1 MKNRRI
7 YIAGIILAMFVA
19 SVGTSACGNKGN
31 AGSGQKQTSEQKQIT
46 NESKEDKKTGSTG
59 DSNKTENN
67 TGSTNSATSTIAS
80 NTTSNTG
87 STTSTASNSE
97 AKGDASEE
105 LDYANMTEDDL
116 VKDLIDKE
124 SLTEEEVLWLD
135 STFRY
140 VEFDKF
146 LNLPSCIS
154 YKAFDLLNDK
164 GVKYE
169 FSEKNI
175 ETLLKS
181 KYPQL
186 RVRAMEHM
194 FSFFGLSDEHK
205 EMVKELVKTETEPAV
220 IKEAIAILGNSGND
234 PEVGAFLIAS
244 AKHED
249 PRIRETAA
257 SWIGSYWNDKMEGA
271 VEAELELMKDEDI
284 KVADAAYRNC
294 NNMTDKRI
302 LEALKEA
309 LNDDEKYE
317 LHGSCMDSVI
327 YMWLNYPSHEKYNK
341 EAYKISMDYY
351 KKKPRTKDVPY
362 WIAVSHLDKVNED
375 KFDAWKKKAK
385 YYKPKEIVEVMTDIV
400 KDKNADYLARCC
412 AIDVIAKHGGKK
424 AFKDLKPIIK
434 KLKDEKADSIRDAYK
449 SKEEKFK

>member
-19 SVGTSACGNKGN
+19 SIGTSACGNKGD
-31 AGSGQKQTSEQKQIT
+31 AGSGQKQTSEQKQTT
-46 NESKEDKKTGSTG
+46 NESKEDKKTSSAG
-59 DSNKTENN
+59 DSNKTDSN
-67 TGSTNSATSTIAS
+67 TGSTNSAA
-80 NTTSNTG
+80 SNTG
-87 STTSTASNSE
+87 STTSTASNTE

-140 VEFDKF
+140 VDFDEY
-146 LNLPSCIS
+146 LTLPSCIS
-154 YKAFDLLNDK
+154 YKAFSLLSDK

-169 FSEKNI
+169 ISDKHL

-181 KYPQL
+181 EYPQL

-220 IKEAIAILGNSGND
+220 IKEAIATLGNSGND

-271 VEAELELMKDEDI
+271 VEAELELMKDENV

-294 NNMTDKRI
+294 EDMTDKRI

-341 EAYKISMDYY
+341 EAYKISMDYF
-351 KKKPRTKDVPY
+351 KKKPRTKNVPY
-362 WIAVSHLDKVNED
+362 WIAVSHMDKINED

-385 YYKPKEIVEVMTDIV
+385 YYKPKEIVEVMTEII

-412 AIDVIAKHGGKK
+412 AVDVIAKHGGKK

-434 KLKDEKADSIRDAYK
+434 KLKDEQADSIRDAYK
-449 SKEEKFK
+449 SKEKEFK

>member
-31 AGSGQKQTSEQKQIT
+31 AGSGQKQTSEQKQTT
-46 NESKEDKKTGSTG
+46 NESKEDKKTSSAG
-59 DSNKTENN
+59 DSNKTDSN
-67 TGSTNSATSTIAS
+67 TGSTNSAA
-80 NTTSNTG
+80 SNTG
-87 STTSTASNSE
+87 STTSTASNTE

-140 VEFDKF
+140 VDFDEY
-146 LNLPSCIS
+146 LTLPSCIS
-154 YKAFDLLNDK
+154 YKAFSLLSDK

-169 FSEKNI
+169 ISDKHL

-181 KYPQL
+181 EYPQL

-220 IKEAIAILGNSGND
+220 IKEAIATLGNSGND

-271 VEAELELMKDEDI
+271 VEAELELMKDENV

-294 NNMTDKRI
+294 EDMTDKRI

-341 EAYKISMDYY
+341 EAYKISMDYF
-351 KKKPRTKDVPY
+351 KKKPRTKNVPY
-362 WIAVSHLDKVNED
+362 WIAVSHMDKINED

-385 YYKPKEIVEVMTDIV
+385 YYKPKEIVEVMTEII

-412 AIDVIAKHGGKK
+412 AVDVIAKHGGKK

-434 KLKDEKADSIRDAYK
+434 KLKDEQADSIRDAYK
-449 SKEEKFK
+449 SKEKEFK

>member
-19 SVGTSACGNKGN
+19 SIGTSACGNKGD
-31 AGSGQKQTSEQKQIT
+31 AGSGQKQTSEQKQTT
-46 NESKEDKKTGSTG
+46 NESKEDKKTSSAG
-59 DSNKTENN
+59 DSNKTDSN
-67 TGSTNSATSTIAS
+67 TGSTNSAA
-80 NTTSNTG
+80 SNTG
-87 STTSTASNSE
+87 STTSTASNTE

-140 VEFDKF
+140 VDFDEY
-146 LNLPSCIS
+146 LTLPSCIS
-154 YKAFDLLNDK
+154 YKAFSLLSDK

-169 FSEKNI
+169 ISDKHL

-181 KYPQL
+181 EYPQL

-220 IKEAIAILGNSGND
+220 IKEAIATLGNSGND

-271 VEAELELMKDEDI
+271 VEAELELMKDENV

-294 NNMTDKRI
+294 EDMTDKRI

-341 EAYKISMDYY
+341 EAYKISMDYF
-351 KKKPRTKDVPY
+351 KKKPRTKNVPY
-362 WIAVSHLDKVNED
+362 WIAVSHMDKINED

-385 YYKPKEIVEVMTDIV
+385 YYKPKEIVEVMTEII

-412 AIDVIAKHGGKK
+412 AVDVIAKHGGKK

-434 KLKDEKADSIRDAYK
+434 KLKDERADSIRDAYK
-449 SKEEKFK
+449 SKEKEFK

>member
-19 SVGTSACGNKGN
+19 SIGTSACGNKGD
-31 AGSGQKQTSEQKQIT
+31 AGSGQKQTSEQKQTT
-46 NESKEDKKTGSTG
+46 NESKEDKKTSSAG
-59 DSNKTENN
+59 DSNKTDSN
-67 TGSTNSATSTIAS
+67 TGSTNSAA
-80 NTTSNTG
+80 SNTG
-87 STTSTASNSE
+87 STTSTASNTE
-97 AKGDASEE
+97 AKGDASDE

-140 VEFDKF
+140 VDFDEY
-146 LNLPSCIS
+146 LTLPSCIS
-154 YKAFDLLNDK
+154 YKAFSLLSDK

-169 FSEKNI
+169 ISDKHL

-181 KYPQL
+181 EYPQL

-220 IKEAIAILGNSGND
+220 IKEAIATLGNSGND

-284 KVADAAYRNC
+284 KVAEAACRNC
-294 NNMTDKRI
+294 ENMTDKRI

-341 EAYKISMDYY
+341 EAYKISMDYF
-351 KKKPRTKDVPY
+351 KKKPRTKNVPY
-362 WIAVSHLDKVNED
+362 WIAVSHMDKINED

-385 YYKPKEIVEVMTDIV
+385 YYKPKEIVEVMTEII

-412 AIDVIAKHGGKK
+412 AVDVIAKHGGKK

-434 KLKDEKADSIRDAYK
+434 KLKDEQADSIRDAYK
-449 SKEEKFK
+449 SKEKEFK

>member
-19 SVGTSACGNKGN
+19 SIGTSACGNKGD
-31 AGSGQKQTSEQKQIT
+31 AGSGQKQTSEQKQTT
-46 NESKEDKKTGSTG
+46 NESKEDKKTSSAG
-59 DSNKTENN
+59 DSNKTDSN
-67 TGSTNSATSTIAS
+67 TGSTNSAA
-80 NTTSNTG
+80 SNTG
-87 STTSTASNSE
+87 STTSTASNTE

-140 VEFDKF
+140 VDFDEY
-146 LNLPSCIS
+146 LTLPSCIS
-154 YKAFDLLNDK
+154 YKAFSLLSDK

-169 FSEKNI
+169 ISDKHL

-181 KYPQL
+181 EYPQL

-220 IKEAIAILGNSGND
+220 IKEAIATLGNSGND

-271 VEAELELMKDEDI
+271 VEAELELMKDENV

-294 NNMTDKRI
+294 EDMTDKRI

-341 EAYKISMDYY
+341 EAYKISMDYF
-351 KKKPRTKDVPY
+351 KKKPRTKNVPY
-362 WIAVSHLDKVNED
+362 WIAVSHMDKINED

-385 YYKPKEIVEVMTDIV
+385 YYKPKEIVEVMTEII

-412 AIDVIAKHGGKK
+412 AVDVIAKHGGKK

-434 KLKDEKADSIRDAYK
+434 KLKDEQADSIRDTYK
-449 SKEEKFK
+449 SKEKEFK

>member
-1 MKNRRI
+1 
-7 YIAGIILAMFVA
+7 
-19 SVGTSACGNKGN
+19 
-31 AGSGQKQTSEQKQIT
+31 
-46 NESKEDKKTGSTG
+46 
-59 DSNKTENN
+59 
-67 TGSTNSATSTIAS
+67 
-80 NTTSNTG
+80 
-87 STTSTASNSE
+87 
-97 AKGDASEE
+97 
-105 LDYANMTEDDL
+105 MTEDDL

-146 LNLPSCIS
+146 LNLPYCIS

-449 SKEEKFK
+449 SKEKKFK

>member
-19 SVGTSACGNKGN
+19 SIGTSACGNKGD
-31 AGSGQKQTSEQKQIT
+31 AGSGQKQTT
-46 NESKEDKKTGSTG
+46 NESKEDKKTSSAG
-59 DSNKTENN
+59 DSNKTDSN
-67 TGSTNSATSTIAS
+67 TGSTNSAV
-80 NTTSNTG
+80 SNTG
-87 STTSTASNSE
+87 STTSTASNTE

-140 VEFDKF
+140 VDFDEY
-146 LNLPSCIS
+146 LTLPSCIS
-154 YKAFDLLNDK
+154 YKAFSLLSDK

-169 FSEKNI
+169 ISDKHL

-181 KYPQL
+181 EYPQL

-220 IKEAIAILGNSGND
+220 IKEAIATLGNSGND

-271 VEAELELMKDEDI
+271 VEAELELMKDENV

-294 NNMTDKRI
+294 EDMTDKRI

-341 EAYKISMDYY
+341 EAYKISMDYF
-351 KKKPRTKDVPY
+351 KKKPRTKNVPY
-362 WIAVSHLDKVNED
+362 WIAVSHMDKINED

-385 YYKPKEIVEVMTDIV
+385 YYKPKEIVEVMTEII

-412 AIDVIAKHGGKK
+412 AVDVIAKHGGKK

-434 KLKDEKADSIRDAYK
+434 KLKDEQADSIRDAYK
-449 SKEEKFK
+449 SKEKEFK

>member
-19 SVGTSACGNKGN
+19 SIGTSACGNKGD
-31 AGSGQKQTSEQKQIT
+31 AGSGQKQTSEQKQTT
-46 NESKEDKKTGSTG
+46 NESKEDKKTSSAG
-59 DSNKTENN
+59 DSNKTDSN
-67 TGSTNSATSTIAS
+67 TGSTNSAA
-80 NTTSNTG
+80 SNTG
-87 STTSTASNSE
+87 STTSTASNTE

-140 VEFDKF
+140 VDFDEY
-146 LNLPSCIS
+146 LTLPSCIS
-154 YKAFDLLNDK
+154 YKAFSLLSDK

-169 FSEKNI
+169 ISDKHL

-181 KYPQL
+181 EYPQL

-220 IKEAIAILGNSGND
+220 IKEAIATLGNSGND

-271 VEAELELMKDEDI
+271 VEAELELMKDENV
-284 KVADAAYRNC
+284 KVVDAAYRNC
-294 NNMTDKRI
+294 EDMTDKRI

-341 EAYKISMDYY
+341 EAYKISMDYF
-351 KKKPRTKDVPY
+351 KKKPRTKNVPY
-362 WIAVSHLDKVNED
+362 WIAVSHMDKINED

-385 YYKPKEIVEVMTDIV
+385 YYKPKEIVEVMTEII

-412 AIDVIAKHGGKK
+412 AVDVIAKHGGKK

-434 KLKDEKADSIRDAYK
+434 KLKDEQADSIRDAYK
-449 SKEEKFK
+449 SKEKEFK

>member
-19 SVGTSACGNKGN
+19 SIGTSACGNKGD
-31 AGSGQKQTSEQKQIT
+31 AGSGQKQTSEQKQTT
-46 NESKEDKKTGSTG
+46 NESKEDKKTSSAG
-59 DSNKTENN
+59 DSNKTDSN
-67 TGSTNSATSTIAS
+67 TGSTNSAA
-80 NTTSNTG
+80 SNTG
-87 STTSTASNSE
+87 STTSTASNTE

-140 VEFDKF
+140 VDFDEY
-146 LNLPSCIS
+146 LTLPSCIS
-154 YKAFDLLNDK
+154 YKAFSLLSDK

-169 FSEKNI
+169 ISDKHL

-181 KYPQL
+181 EYPQL

-220 IKEAIAILGNSGND
+220 IKEAIATLGNSGND

-271 VEAELELMKDEDI
+271 VEAELELMKDANV

-294 NNMTDKRI
+294 EDMTDKRI

-341 EAYKISMDYY
+341 EAYKISMDYF
-351 KKKPRTKDVPY
+351 KKKPRTKNVPY
-362 WIAVSHLDKVNED
+362 WIAVSHMDKINED

-385 YYKPKEIVEVMTDIV
+385 YYKPKEIVEVMTEII

-412 AIDVIAKHGGKK
+412 AVDVIAKHGGKK

-434 KLKDEKADSIRDAYK
+434 KLKDEQADSIRDAYK
-449 SKEEKFK
+449 SKEKEFK

>member
-19 SVGTSACGNKGN
+19 SIGTSACGNKGD
-31 AGSGQKQTSEQKQIT
+31 AGSGQKQTSEQKQTT
-46 NESKEDKKTGSTG
+46 NESKEDKKTSSAG
-59 DSNKTENN
+59 DSNKTDSN
-67 TGSTNSATSTIAS
+67 TGSTNSAA
-80 NTTSNTG
+80 SNTG
-87 STTSTASNSE
+87 STTSTASNTE

-140 VEFDKF
+140 VDFDEY
-146 LNLPSCIS
+146 LTLPSCIS
-154 YKAFDLLNDK
+154 YKAFSLLSDK

-169 FSEKNI
+169 ISDKHL

-181 KYPQL
+181 EYPQL

-220 IKEAIAILGNSGND
+220 IKEAIATLGNSGND

-271 VEAELELMKDEDI
+271 VEAELELMKDENV

-294 NNMTDKRI
+294 EDMTDKRI

-341 EAYKISMDYY
+341 EAYKISMDYF
-351 KKKPRTKDVPY
+351 KKKPRTKNVPY
-362 WIAVSHLDKVNED
+362 WIAVSHMDKINED

-385 YYKPKEIVEVMTDIV
+385 YYKPKEIVEVMTEII

-412 AIDVIAKHGGKK
+412 AVDVIAKHGGKK

-434 KLKDEKADSIRDAYK
+434 KLKDEKADSIRNAYK
-449 SKEEKFK
+449 SKEKKFK

>member
-19 SVGTSACGNKGN
+19 SIGTYACGNKGD
-31 AGSGQKQTSEQKQIT
+31 AGSGQKQTSEQKQTT
-46 NESKEDKKTGSTG
+46 NESKEDKKTSSAG
-59 DSNKTENN
+59 DSNKTDSN
-67 TGSTNSATSTIAS
+67 TGSTNSAA
-80 NTTSNTG
+80 SNTG
-87 STTSTASNSE
+87 STTSTASNTE

-140 VEFDKF
+140 VDFDEY
-146 LNLPSCIS
+146 LTLPSCIS
-154 YKAFDLLNDK
+154 YKAFSLLSDK

-169 FSEKNI
+169 ISDKHL
-175 ETLLKS
+175 ETLLKGE
-181 KYPQL
+181 YPQL

-220 IKEAIAILGNSGND
+220 IKEAIATLGNSGND

-271 VEAELELMKDEDI
+271 VEAELELMKDENV

-294 NNMTDKRI
+294 EDMTDKRI

-341 EAYKISMDYY
+341 EAYKISMDYF
-351 KKKPRTKDVPY
+351 KKKPRTKNVPY
-362 WIAVSHLDKVNED
+362 WIAVSHMDKINED

-385 YYKPKEIVEVMTDIV
+385 YYKPKEIVEVMTEII

-412 AIDVIAKHGGKK
+412 AVDVIAKHGGKK

-434 KLKDEKADSIRDAYK
+434 KLKDEQADSIRDAYK
-449 SKEEKFK
+449 SKEKEFK

>member
-31 AGSGQKQTSEQKQIT
+31 AGSGQKQTSEQKQTT

-116 VKDLIDKE
+116 VKDLINKE

-140 VEFDKF
+140 AEFDKF
-146 LNLPSCIS
+146 LNLPYCIS

-205 EMVKELVKTETEPAV
+205 KMVKELVKTETEPAV
-220 IKEAIAILGNSGND
+220 IKEAIATLGNSGND

-271 VEAELELMKDEDI
+271 VEAELELMKDENV

-294 NNMTDKRI
+294 EDMTDKRI

-341 EAYKISMDYY
+341 EAYKISMDYF
-351 KKKPRTKDVPY
+351 KKKPRTKNVPY
-362 WIAVSHLDKVNED
+362 WIAVSHLDKVNKD

-400 KDKNADYLARCC
+400 KDKNADYLSRCS
-412 AIDVIAKHGGKK
+412 AIDAIAVHGGKK

-434 KLKDEKADSIRDAYK
+434 KLKDEQADSIRDAYK
-449 SKEEKFK
+449 SKEKEFK

>member
-19 SVGTSACGNKGN
+19 SIGTSACGNKGD
-31 AGSGQKQTSEQKQIT
+31 AGSGQKQTSEQKQTT
-46 NESKEDKKTGSTG
+46 NESKEDKKTSSAG
-59 DSNKTENN
+59 DSNKTDSN
-67 TGSTNSATSTIAS
+67 TGSTNSAA
-80 NTTSNTG
+80 SNTG
-87 STTSTASNSE
+87 STTSTASNTE

-140 VEFDKF
+140 VDFDEY
-146 LNLPSCIS
+146 LTLPSCIS
-154 YKAFDLLNDK
+154 YKAFSLLSDK

-169 FSEKNI
+169 ISDKHL

-181 KYPQL
+181 EYPQL

-220 IKEAIAILGNSGND
+220 IKEAIATLGNSGND

-271 VEAELELMKDEDI
+271 VEAELELMKDENV

-294 NNMTDKRI
+294 EDMTDKRI

-341 EAYKISMDYY
+341 EAYKISMDYF
-351 KKKPRTKDVPY
+351 KKKPRTKNVPY
-362 WIAVSHLDKVNED
+362 WIAVSHMDKINED

-385 YYKPKEIVEVMTDIV
+385 YYKPKEIVEVMTEII

-412 AIDVIAKHGGKK
+412 AVDVIAKHGGKK
-424 AFKDLKPIIK
+424 AFKNLKPIIK
-434 KLKDEKADSIRDAYK
+434 KLKDEQADSIRDAYK
-449 SKEEKFK
+449 SKEKEFK